1 MYYDDNNKLNKYLIT
16 LALFLMILLFCF
28 IAILFYKN
36 KIYKDF
42 KFRFQD
48 TLMNILGLYQD
59 KSSID
64 NNNKNNNNIDNT
76 IPENKVDFENNNINV
91 DKTIYENK
99 VEFELK
105 DDNIIESEND
115 NSEYII
121 NDPIATPL
129 TKIKKKKKN
138 KVNSKIQSIE
148 PIYKKKEVFNIDR
161 NDFTYDDASLVCHA
175 YDAQLATHDQII
187 DAHKKGAH
195 WCNYGW
201 SANQMALYPVQR
213 KIWQKLQQGELNEKT
228 KCQEPNKNGLV
239 GGIFD
244 KKDLKFGVNCYGYRP
259 KPDHDKIIYNGNKK
273 TNIYNDLSNINKQK
287 LTKLKTLKESGQLS
301 VRPHNNKYWS
311 NYSIKPSEYYIN
323 NENDE
328 TIHINEK
335 TIEDILDSQQNES

>member
-129 TKIKKKKKN
+129 TNIKKKKKN
-138 KVNSKIQSIE
+138 KVN
-148 PIYKKKEVFNIDR
+148 
-161 NDFTYDDASLVCHA
+161 
-175 YDAQLATHDQII
+175 
-187 DAHKKGAH
+187 
-195 WCNYGW
+195 
-201 SANQMALYPVQR
+201 
-213 KIWQKLQQGELNEKT
+213 
-228 KCQEPNKNGLV
+228 
-239 GGIFD
+239 
-244 KKDLKFGVNCYGYRP
+244 
-259 KPDHDKIIYNGNKK
+259 
-273 TNIYNDLSNINKQK
+273 
-287 LTKLKTLKESGQLS
+287 
-301 VRPHNNKYWS
+301 
-311 NYSIKPSEYYIN
+311 
-323 NENDE
+323 
-328 TIHINEK
+328 
-335 TIEDILDSQQNES
+335 